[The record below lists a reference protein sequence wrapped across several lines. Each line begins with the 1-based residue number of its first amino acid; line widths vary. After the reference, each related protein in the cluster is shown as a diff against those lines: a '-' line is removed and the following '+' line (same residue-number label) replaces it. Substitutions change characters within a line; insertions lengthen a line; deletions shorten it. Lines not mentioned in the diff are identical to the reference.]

1 MRTSARDM
9 SQMIFRRVIGDH
21 LKKVPLNGRLISVF
35 LDMDGKRNLGAI
47 ARDAQLN
54 WSDLWD
60 AVSRLSKLQL
70 IEQVADDSAVIDDE
84 FLNFLRL
91 QLAKA
96 IGPLSTILVEDSIQA
111 AGYSPQRFPAGRAG
125 ELVEILAQEIQREA
139 KRHQFI
145 DDMYRKIQQKGYAS
159 PLL

>member
-1 MRTSARDM
+1 
-9 SQMIFRRVIGDH
+9 MIFRRVIGDH
-21 LKKVPLNGRLISVF
+21 LKEVTLNGRLISIF
-35 LDMDGKRNLGAI
+35 LEMDGKKKLGAI
-47 ARDAQLN
+47 AQDTRLN
-54 WSDLWD
+54 WSDLRD

-70 IEQVADDSAVIDDE
+70 IEQVANDSAVIDDE

-111 AGYSPQRFPAGRAG
+111 AGYSSKRFPVGRAG
-125 ELVEILAQEIQREA
+125 ELVETLAQEIQREA
-139 KRHQFI
+139 KRHQFKN
-145 DDMYRKIQQKGYAS
+145 DMYRMIRQKGYVL